1 MNRDLLRGIL
11 AYPGLSKKEAEV
23 YLASLEVGRPT
34 PLSVSKE
41 TFLPRPSIYRIMEG
55 LVEKGL
61 MGKVK
66 EGKHTIYIPE
76 DPSSLLERLRLQTAA
91 VQNAMSD
98 LRELAT
104 IYKNRPTVR
113 FFEGRESIK
122 RIFEDIFHNE
132 PKEVLAFTS
141 IDDLYSIF
149 PDYYSF
155 FVKRRVKR
163 GIKGRIIAPLDKEG
177 EKLLAT
183 KDEELREIKFISKE
197 LAKKIGIIGGHML
210 IYKDRVALVSFDSD
224 QTSVIIE
231 NKALASAQK
240 ALFETTWELIK

>member
-1 MNRDLLRGIL
+1 MLKQVL
-11 AYPGLSKKEAEV
+11 AYPGLSRKEAEV
-23 YLASLEVGRPT
+23 YLASLEVAKPT

-41 TFLPRPSIYRIMEG
+41 TYLPRPTIYRIMED

-66 EGKHTIYIPE
+66 EGKHIIYVPE
-76 DPSSLLERLRLQTAA
+76 DPRSLLEKLRLQTSA
-91 VQNAMSD
+91 VQNVMGE

-122 RIFEDIFHNE
+122 RIFEDIFQVE
-132 PKEVLAFTS
+132 SEEVLAFTS
-141 IDDLYSIF
+141 IKELYEVF
-149 PDYYSF
+149 PEYYSF

-163 GIKGRIIAPLDKEG
+163 GIRGRIIAPLDSEG
-177 EKLLAT
+177 EKL
-183 KDEELREIKFISKE
+183 KERKNEELRDIRFIPEE
-197 LAKKIGIIGGHML
+197 LAKKIGLIGGHML

-231 NKALASAQK
+231 NKALANVQRS
-240 ALFETTWELIK
+240 LFEIAWESIR